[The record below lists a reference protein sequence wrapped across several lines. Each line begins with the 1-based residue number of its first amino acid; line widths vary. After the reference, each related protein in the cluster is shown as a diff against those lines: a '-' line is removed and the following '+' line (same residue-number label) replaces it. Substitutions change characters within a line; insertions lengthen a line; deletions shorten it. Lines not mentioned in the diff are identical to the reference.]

1 MENDYM
7 PILGRRI
14 PIKSA
19 SLNVI
24 DLKFYPENPRIYS
37 AIGADK
43 SKPTHD
49 EIQKKLIKMD
59 HVKELVQDIKS
70 NGGLID
76 PIIVKD
82 VSWEVIEG
90 NSRLAAYNELRNQ
103 NPIKWGKIR
112 AIILPADIDEVC
124 VFALLGQ
131 YHIKGKK
138 DWQPFEQAGFLYR
151 RHKHQNTKVN
161 KLAEELGLK
170 PAEAKNLVDT
180 YDFMVNNN
188 IKDPSKWSY
197 FYEYIKSRKIKKWRA
212 DPNFEDFDKKV
223 VQSIKHNRV
232 GTAMEFRNGIKILG
246 DASSKVI
253 KKFMKDTYD
262 FETAVNVAEGSGN
275 TDKVYKELRRFRTWI
290 VKTEIKEAIKKA
302 GNAKP
307 KIEYETSK
315 LCAIFK
321 NLNKSLKGNL

>member
-1 MENDYM
+1 M
-7 PILGRRI
+7 PILGKRV

-19 SLNVI
+19 SLDVT

-43 SKPTHD
+43 SEPTYD
-49 EIQKKLIKMD
+49 EIQEKLIKMD

-90 NSRLAAYNELRNQ
+90 NSRLAAYNELRKQ
-103 NPIKWGKIR
+103 DPIKWGKMR
-112 AIILPADIDEVC
+112 ATILPADIDEVC

-180 YDFMVNNN
+180 YDFMVKNN

-212 DPNFEDFDKKV
+212 DPNFKDFDNKV
-223 VQSIKHNRV
+223 VQSIKQNRV
-232 GTAMEFRNGIKILG
+232 DTAMKFRDGIKILG
-246 DASSKVI
+246 DASPKVI

-262 FETAVNVAEGSGN
+262 FDTAVKVAEGSGN
-275 TDKVYKELRRFRTWI
+275 TDKVYKELKRFRNWV

-302 GNAKP
+302 ENARP
-307 KIEYETSK
+307 KIEYETNK
-315 LCAIFK
+315 LYGIFK
-321 NLNKSLKGNL
+321 NLNKYLKGNL